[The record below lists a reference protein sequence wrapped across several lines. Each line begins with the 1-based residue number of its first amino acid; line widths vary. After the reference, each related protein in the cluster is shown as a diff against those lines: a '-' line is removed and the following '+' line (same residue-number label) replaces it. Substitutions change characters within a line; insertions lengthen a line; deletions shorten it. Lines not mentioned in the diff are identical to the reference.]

1 MSAPPSPG
9 RLSILLGVTIL
20 AMFGLI
26 TLGALVRATDSGLG
40 CPDWPLCQG
49 KLIPAFD
56 YHVIIEYSHRM
67 TASVVGML
75 VVASA
80 VIVWWKHRSSRALTT
95 LMTFAVI
102 ALIIQVLLGG
112 VTVITELPPA
122 VVTAHL
128 FAAEILIA
136 TLIITL
142 LILRQPLPARGTRRD
157 PIFYW
162 AVTMAA
168 ASMIILLTGTYIVGR
183 NAGAVCPD
191 WPLCNGGG
199 LPDFNLQ
206 WEHMAHRVIAAVG
219 GLIIIVGAMK
229 ARRYKVRSRAL
240 AGMGM
245 GAAGL
250 VVAQVIA
257 GAANPWFDFVA
268 SAKVVHLSLAT
279 ALWGHLVAMAVIA
292 YRLAPAGDAAEATL
306 TQESAPKPE
315 PKPLSP
321 LRVTINDYIAL
332 TKPKVMTL
340 LLLTAFGGMVLA
352 DEGMPGLWLIATVLI
367 GGALASGGASS
378 INHWMDRDI
387 DRLMARTANRPVASE
402 RMGAAEALGFGV
414 LLNVLSFGLLWW
426 GANLLA
432 ASLAIGG
439 TLFYVLVYT
448 KWLKRTTVQNI
459 VIGGAAGAV
468 PPLVGWAAV
477 TGGLSL
483 PAFYLF
489 AIVFFWTPPHFWAL
503 ALLIRRDYAAAG
515 IPMLPVVEGE
525 ASTHR
530 AILMYTL
537 ILTMLTMLL
546 YTASDTL
553 GLAYLITATTL
564 GVFFIAYA
572 VQLFKKVGPRA
583 AAPIYKYSLLYLAVL
598 FVAIMIDA

>member
-9 RLSILLGVTIL
+9 RLPILLGVTIL

-67 TASVVGML
+67 TASLVGML

-80 VIVWWKHRSSRALTT
+80 VMVWGKHRSSRALTT

-112 VTVITELPPA
+112 VTVITELPPE

-142 LILRQPLPARGTRRD
+142 LILQQPLPARGTRRD

-162 AVTMAA
+162 AVAMAA
-168 ASMIILLTGTYIVGR
+168 ASMVVLLTGTYIVGR

-219 GLIIIVGAMK
+219 GLIIIIGAMK
-229 ARRYKVRSRAL
+229 ARRYKARSRAL

-250 VVAQVIA
+250 VVAQVIS

-292 YRLAPAGDAAEATL
+292 CHLAPAGATTEAAH

-321 LRVTINDYIAL
+321 MRVMINDYISL

-387 DRLMARTANRPVASE
+387 DRLMKRTANRPVASE

-439 TLFYVLVYT
+439 TVFYVLVYT

-503 ALLIRRDYAAAG
+503 ALLIRRDYADAG

-530 AILMYTL
+530 AILLYTL
-537 ILTMLTMLL
+537 ILTMLSVLL

-572 VQLFKKVGPRA
+572 VQLFKKAGPRA

>member
-1 MSAPPSPG
+1 MSAPPSAG
-9 RLSILLGVTIL
+9 RLPILLGVTIL

-67 TASVVGML
+67 TASFVGML

-80 VIVWWKHRSSRALTT
+80 VMVWWKHRSSRALTT

-168 ASMIILLTGTYIVGR
+168 VSMIILLTGTYIVGR
-183 NAGAVCPD
+183 NAGEVCPD
-191 WPLCNGGG
+191 WPLCNGRG

-219 GLIIIVGAMK
+219 GLIIMIGAMK
-229 ARRYKVRSRAL
+229 ARRYKARSRAL

-292 YRLAPAGDAAEATL
+292 YRLAPAGDATEAAL
-306 TQESAPKPE
+306 SQESAPKPDA
-315 PKPLSP
+315 KPLSP

-352 DEGMPGLWLIATVLI
+352 DEGMPSLWLVATVLI

-387 DRLMARTANRPVASE
+387 DRLMARTANRPVASK
-402 RMGAAEALGFGV
+402 RMGAAQALGFGV

-439 TLFYVLVYT
+439 TVFYVLVYT

-503 ALLIRRDYAAAG
+503 ALLIRRDYANAG

-553 GLAYLITATTL
+553 GLAYLITAAAL